1 MLSAIEREDD
11 NINRQFQKKKKKTLF
26 YLFVW
31 KYQEKSIC
39 VDKKIMLK
47 NFKKFTGHFNHIRC
61 TIIRIRNNRLKNVSI
76 FLKSVK
82 YKNSR

>member
-1 MLSAIEREDD
+1 MLSAIESEDD
-11 NINRQFQKKKKKTLF
+11 NINKKKKKKMLF

-47 NFKKFTGHFNHIRC
+47 NLPDILITFVA
-61 TIIRIRNNRLKNVSI
+61 L
-76 FLKSVK
+76 
-82 YKNSR
+82 